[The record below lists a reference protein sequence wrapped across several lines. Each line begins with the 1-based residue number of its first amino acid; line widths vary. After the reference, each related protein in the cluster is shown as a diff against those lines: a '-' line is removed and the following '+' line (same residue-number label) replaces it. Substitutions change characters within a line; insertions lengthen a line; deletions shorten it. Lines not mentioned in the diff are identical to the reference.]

1 MLSRLTQLY
10 NVALAAGALSAL
22 LFSPATLA
30 ASTARST
37 ANADAQAQYQKDV
50 ARCKSGDTNQDRATC
65 MREAGAALNEARHN
79 RLVEPGAAYAPDA
92 TRRCK
97 ALPAAQQQDCLTQ
110 MSGQNTTTQGSVGS
124 GGILR
129 ETVIPVVPA
138 PAPAPTQTPAP
149 MPMPAR

>member
-1 MLSRLTQLY
+1 MLSRLTQIY

-22 LFSPATLA
+22 LFSPAALA
-30 ASTARST
+30 AGTAKPA

-92 TRRCK
+92 TKRCK

-138 PAPAPTQTPAP
+138 PTSPLTPVPTPTPAPT
-149 MPMPAR
+149 R